1 MKKKSSLQRGGPAPG
16 TAAAGPGLCAAQR
29 QGGDGCLHAAGG
41 GSAGFPGCSWRPRRS
56 WPPSWGSPLPAFC
69 GWSPT
74 WARAYL
80 EDSSQDLARVYDAD
94 SAIALFRP
102 KFLGR
107 STEAVCLMLLDSRGR
122 LLYNDFITEGAVSAV
137 PIYIR
142 PLLQLC
148 IRYDAQHVLLAHNH
162 PSGNAAASRNDIT
175 ATRQVE
181 MALESIEATLN
192 DHIIFAGEDT
202 LSFAQCGWLGQIKEE
217 VRDYRREE
225 LQAAR
230 EQEAAILWGDSLL

>member
-1 MKKKSSLQRGGPAPG
+1 MKKKPVSKEEVQRRELLRQALDYVLPSGKAEAAVSTLLGRFGGFSGVFLAPQEELAAVLGQPPARFLRLV
-16 TAAAGPGLCAAQR
+16 TDL
-29 QGGDGCLHAAGG
+29 
-41 GSAGFPGCSWRPRRS
+41 
-56 WPPSWGSPLPAFC
+56 
-69 GWSPT
+69 
-74 WARAYL
+74 ARAYL

-175 ATRQVE
+175 ATWKWPWR
-181 MALESIEATLN
+181 AL
-192 DHIIFAGEDT
+192 
-202 LSFAQCGWLGQIKEE
+202 
-217 VRDYRREE
+217 RPP
-225 LQAAR
+225 
-230 EQEAAILWGDSLL
+230 

>member
-1 MKKKSSLQRGGPAPG
+1 MPDFCCFPC
-16 TAAAGPGLCAAQR
+16 TYYTTYGLLCLEI
-29 QGGDGCLHAAGG
+29 QG
-41 GSAGFPGCSWRPRRS
+41 
-56 WPPSWGSPLPAFC
+56 
-69 GWSPT
+69 
-74 WARAYL
+74 
-80 EDSSQDLARVYDAD
+80 
-94 SAIALFRP
+94 LFHY
-102 KFLGR
+102 
-107 STEAVCLMLLDSRGR
+107 SVD
-122 LLYNDFITEGAVSAV
+122 I
-137 PIYIR
+137 IYIR

>member
-1 MKKKSSLQRGGPAPG
+1 MGQPPARFLRLV
-16 TAAAGPGLCAAQR
+16 TDL
-29 QGGDGCLHAAGG
+29 
-41 GSAGFPGCSWRPRRS
+41 
-56 WPPSWGSPLPAFC
+56 
-69 GWSPT
+69 
-74 WARAYL
+74 ARAYL

-122 LLYNDFITEGAVSAV
+122 LLYNDFIAEGAVSAV

-175 ATRQVE
+175 ATHQIE
-181 MALESIEATLN
+181 LALESIDATLN
-192 DHIIFAGEDT
+192 DHIIFAGEDFN
-202 LSFAQCGWLGQIKEE
+202 SFFRNGWLDLVKEE
-217 VRDYRREE
+217 VRGYRRQE
-225 LQAAR
+225 LESAR
-230 EQEAAILWGDSLL
+230 RKEREILTGTGFYLTEQEET

>member
-1 MKKKSSLQRGGPAPG
+1 M
-16 TAAAGPGLCAAQR
+16 
-29 QGGDGCLHAAGG
+29 GGDKFDKFQLVSNYRPTGDQPQAIQQLVEGLNTG
-41 GSAGFPGCSWRPRRS
+41 MKEQTLLGVTGSGKTFTMANVIAQVNRPT
-56 WPPSWGSPLPAFC
+56 L
-69 GWSPT
+69 
-74 WARAYL
+74 
-80 EDSSQDLARVYDAD
+80 V
-94 SAIALFRP
+94 
-102 KFLGR
+102 
-107 STEAVCLMLLDSRGR
+107 
-122 LLYNDFITEGAVSAV
+122 
-137 PIYIR
+137 
-142 PLLQLC
+142 
-148 IRYDAQHVLLAHNH
+148 LAHNH